1 MVAQLML
8 RGFRHPTNRLDEI
21 LNRPLHVAEE
31 RVGEAIEMMIPGI
44 RTCMAAEPAEEVN
57 EKLPAVLGLLIG
69 VGMHWPHLPG
79 CMYSLGK
86 HALGR
91 LKRVLAQTDLTVDL
105 MQEAV
110 AGQCAM
116 TLPGF
121 AVVVLAV
128 EPCAQLLLVAIVQ
141 ARLVALV
148 ARRRADGV
156 GVGDLVGHEAS
167 STVLLDGATDALDG
181 AVGGPCCA
189 SAQGLGHVG
198 MRQQSLGR
206 KVFEGALS
214 HTGLAS
220 AHDLHHAAAFVLLI
234 LVKAKANARI
244 LHAADVS
251 EEGRHQRLGLP
262 AFLARHSPEADLERL
277 GGEVSLL

>member
-8 RGFRHPTNRLDEI
+8 RGFRHPTNHLDEI

-31 RVGEAIEMMIPGI
+31 RIGEAIEMMIPDI
-44 RTCMAAEPAEEVN
+44 RTGMASEPAEEVN

-156 GVGDLVGHEAS
+156 GVGDLVGH
-167 STVLLDGATDALDG
+167 D
-181 AVGGPCCA
+181 P
-189 SAQGLGHVG
+189 
-198 MRQQSLGR
+198 RPWP
-206 KVFEGALS
+206 
-214 HTGLAS
+214 
-220 AHDLHHAAAFVLLI
+220 AAAPESAGEVTPEPLPLTQGGNPVPQLQLAHFGVYLSDMTW
-234 LVKAKANARI
+234 
-244 LHAADVS
+244 AADEAVAAPDRLETFLTLS
-251 EEGRHQRLGLP
+251 EED
-262 AFLARHSPEADLERL
+262 DLL
-277 GGEVSLL
+277 QHLHCQDLFQGIGTGDGC

>member
-1 MVAQLML
+1 MRKAEDIHLDPHRRRLLLLSARVGGAQVLTAAHDALAQRHMSVSWHMVAQLML

-31 RVGEAIEMMIPGI
+31 RVGEAIEMMIPDI
-44 RTCMAAEPAEEVN
+44 RTCMASEPAEEVN

-128 EPCAQLLLVAIVQ
+128 EPCAQLPLVAIVQ

-148 ARRRADGV
+148 ARRTSVD
-156 GVGDLVGHEAS
+156 HAS
-167 STVLLDGATDALDG
+167 PVRRVSGT
-181 AVGGPCCA
+181 
-189 SAQGLGHVG
+189 SA
-198 MRQQSLGR
+198 
-206 KVFEGALS
+206 
-214 HTGLAS
+214 
-220 AHDLHHAAAFVLLI
+220 
-234 LVKAKANARI
+234 
-244 LHAADVS
+244 
-251 EEGRHQRLGLP
+251 
-262 AFLARHSPEADLERL
+262 
-277 GGEVSLL
+277 

>member
-1 MVAQLML
+1 MHLATPNVESMRKAEDIHLDPHRRRLLLLSARVGEAQVLTAAHDGVGIAAYVRIMVAQLML

-31 RVGEAIEMMIPGI
+31 RVGEAIEMMIPDI
-44 RTCMAAEPAEEVN
+44 RTCMASEPAEEVN
-57 EKLPAVLGLLIG
+57 EKLPAVVGLLIG

-110 AGQCAM
+110 AGQRAM

-121 AVVVLAV
+121 AFVVLAV

-156 GVGDLVGHEAS
+156 GVGDLIGHEAS
-167 STVLLDGATDALDG
+167 STVLLDGATDALDS

-189 SAQGLGHVG
+189 SA
-198 MRQQSLGR
+198 
-206 KVFEGALS
+206 
-214 HTGLAS
+214 
-220 AHDLHHAAAFVLLI
+220 
-234 LVKAKANARI
+234 
-244 LHAADVS
+244 
-251 EEGRHQRLGLP
+251 
-262 AFLARHSPEADLERL
+262 
-277 GGEVSLL
+277 